1 MIRRRRDFPDE
12 EEIALYFQRTPPGIE
27 TIHDNNNNNNNNN
40 KEEEEEEAEE
50 EEAKGEKEEEEDKTW
65 IHSMIPV
72 VGALVYE
79 TRDKEEEEEKEE
91 KNNN

>member
-1 MIRRRRDFPDE
+1 MIRRRRDLDE
-12 EEIALYFQRTPPGIE
+12 EGIALYFQRTPPG
-27 TIHDNNNNNNNNN
+27 TIHDNNNNNN
-40 KEEEEEEAEE
+40 KEEEEGEAEE

-79 TRDKEEEEEKEE
+79 TRDKEEKEEE

>member
-1 MIRRRRDFPDE
+1 LIRRRRDLDE
-12 EEIALYFQRTPPGIE
+12 EGIALYFQRTPPGE
-27 TIHDNNNNNNNNN
+27 TIHDNNNNNN
-40 KEEEEEEAEE
+40 KEAEEEEAEE
-50 EEAKGEKEEEEDKTW
+50 EEAKGEKEVEEEKTW

-79 TRDKEEEEEKEE
+79 TRDKEEEEEEEE

>member
-1 MIRRRRDFPDE
+1 MIRRRRDLDE
-12 EEIALYFQRTPPGIE
+12 EGIALYFQRTPPG
-27 TIHDNNNNNNNNN
+27 TIHDNNNNNN
-40 KEEEEEEAEE
+40 KEEEEGEAEE

-79 TRDKEEEEEKEE
+79 TRDKEEEEEEKEE

>member
-1 MIRRRRDFPDE
+1 MIRRRRRDFPDE
-12 EEIALYFQRTPPGIE
+12 EGIALYFQRTPPG
-27 TIHDNNNNNNNNN
+27 TIHDNNNNNKN

-79 TRDKEEEEEKEE
+79 TRDKEEEEEEEKEE

>member
-1 MIRRRRDFPDE
+1 LIRRRRDLDE
-12 EEIALYFQRTPPGIE
+12 EGIALYFQRTPPG
-27 TIHDNNNNNNNNN
+27 TIHDNNNNNNN
-40 KEEEEEEAEE
+40 KEAEE

-79 TRDKEEEEEKEE
+79 TRDKEEEEEEKEE

>member
-1 MIRRRRDFPDE
+1 MIRRRRDLDE
-12 EEIALYFQRTPPGIE
+12 EGIALYFQRTPPG
-27 TIHDNNNNNNNNN
+27 TIHDNNNNNNN
-40 KEEEEEEAEE
+40 KEEEEGEAEE

>member
-1 MIRRRRDFPDE
+1 MIRRRRDLDE
-12 EEIALYFQRTPPGIE
+12 EGIALYFQRTPPG
-27 TIHDNNNNNNNNN
+27 TIHDNNNNNN

-79 TRDKEEEEEKEE
+79 TRDKVEEEEEEK
-91 KNNN
+91 NNN

>member
-1 MIRRRRDFPDE
+1 MIRRRRDLDE
-12 EEIALYFQRTPPGIE
+12 EGIALYFQRTPPGE
-27 TIHDNNNNNNNNN
+27 TIHDNNNNNN

-79 TRDKEEEEEKEE
+79 TRDKEEKEEE